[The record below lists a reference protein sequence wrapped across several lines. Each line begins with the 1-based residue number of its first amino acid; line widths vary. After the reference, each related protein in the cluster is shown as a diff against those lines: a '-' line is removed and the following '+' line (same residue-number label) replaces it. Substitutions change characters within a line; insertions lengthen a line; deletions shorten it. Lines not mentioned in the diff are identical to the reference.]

1 MCCYGLSKENDMNVP
16 KIKSLSGG
24 ANQSGLRD
32 YNERLLL
39 SMLLRNGPMPG
50 SDLAR
55 RAGLSAQTIS
65 VILRKLENDGFL
77 ERGAPQRGRVGKP
90 SVPMGLA
97 ANAAFALGCKIGR
110 RNADL
115 VLIDFTG
122 SIRIQKVTSYAYP
135 MPDQIFEFLED
146 GISDILNSLSP
157 QERDRVCGIGIAAPF
172 ELWNWYELAGAPAEE
187 FLQWRD
193 VNFRQRIS
201 KFSQLPV
208 YVMNDATAACR
219 AEHVY
224 GRGKEFRDYAYFFI
238 AAFVGGGIV
247 LNHSVF
253 EGHQGNAGALGS
265 LRSTSPNGE
274 SRQLIDVAS
283 MHILEKRL
291 HQSGIDTNILWQ
303 QPQDWSGLT
312 RYVEAWLRETAQELA
327 KAALSTCSV
336 IDFEAVLIDGAF
348 PENIRIDLAE
358 RTSRYIA
365 NQDMRGLIMP
375 TIEAGSIGGNARAIG
390 AASEPIF
397 AQYLL
402 NTNVGLAEAQA

>member
-1 MCCYGLSKENDMNVP
+1 MNVP
-16 KIKSLSGG
+16 KVRSLSGG

-55 RAGLSAQTIS
+55 RAGLSAQTVSI
-65 VILRKLENDGFL
+65 ILRKLENDGFL

-90 SVPMGLA
+90 SIPMGLA
-97 ANAAFALGCKIGR
+97 ASGAYAFGLKIGR

-115 VLIDFTG
+115 ILIDFKG
-122 SIRIQKVTSYAYP
+122 GIRAQKNIAYDYP
-135 MPDQIFEFLED
+135 MPDQIFGFLEA
-146 GISDILNSLSP
+146 GMADINSNLSP
-157 QERDRVCGIGIAAPF
+157 LERERVCGIGLAAPF

-187 FLQWRD
+187 FLRWRD
-193 VNFRQRIS
+193 IDLREQVSR
-201 KFSQLPV
+201 FSALPI
-208 YVMNDATAACR
+208 YIMNDATAACR

-265 LRSTSPNGE
+265 LRSTGPNGE
-274 SRQLIDVAS
+274 SRQLIDIAS
-283 MHILEKRL
+283 IHLLEARL
-291 HQSGIDTNILWQ
+291 EQAGIDKSILWK

-312 RYVEAWLRETAQELA
+312 RYVDAWMGETAQELA

-348 PENIRIDLAE
+348 PENIRFELAE

-365 NQDMRGLIMP
+365 NQDMRGLIP
-375 TIEAGSIGGNARAIG
+375 PKIEAGSIGGNARALG
-390 AASEPIF
+390 AASGPIF

-402 NTNVGLAEAQA
+402 NTNVGLAEVQ

>member
-1 MCCYGLSKENDMNVP
+1 MNVP
-16 KIKSLSGG
+16 KVRSLSGG

-55 RAGLSAQTIS
+55 RAGLSAQTVSI
-65 VILRKLENDGFL
+65 ILRKLENDGFL

-90 SVPMGLA
+90 SIPMGLA
-97 ANAAFALGCKIGR
+97 ASGAYAFGLKIGR

-115 VLIDFTG
+115 ILIDFKG
-122 SIRIQKVTSYAYP
+122 GIRAQKNIAYDYP
-135 MPDQIFEFLED
+135 MPDQIFGFLEA
-146 GISDILNSLSP
+146 GMADINSNLSP
-157 QERDRVCGIGIAAPF
+157 LERERVCGIGLAAPF

-187 FLQWRD
+187 FLRWRD
-193 VNFRQRIS
+193 IDLREQVSR
-201 KFSQLPV
+201 FSALPI
-208 YVMNDATAACR
+208 YIMNDATAACR

-265 LRSTSPNGE
+265 LRSTGPNGE
-274 SRQLIDVAS
+274 SRQLIDIAS
-283 MHILEKRL
+283 IHLLEARL
-291 HQSGIDTNILWQ
+291 EQAGIDKSILWK
-303 QPQDWSGLT
+303 QPQDWSGIT
-312 RYVEAWLRETAQELA
+312 RYVDAWMGETAQELA

-348 PENIRIDLAE
+348 PENIRFELAE

-365 NQDMRGLIMP
+365 NQDMRGLIP
-375 TIEAGSIGGNARAIG
+375 PKIEAGSIGGNARALG
-390 AASEPIF
+390 AASGPIF

-402 NTNVGLAEAQA
+402 NTNVGLAEIQ